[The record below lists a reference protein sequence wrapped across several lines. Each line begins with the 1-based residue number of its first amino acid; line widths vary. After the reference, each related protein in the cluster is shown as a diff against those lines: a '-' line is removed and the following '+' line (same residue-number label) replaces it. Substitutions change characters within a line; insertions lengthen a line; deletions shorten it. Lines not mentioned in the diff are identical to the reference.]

1 MRQGCV
7 MSPWF
12 FNIFFDRVIIE
23 VKLRDWNGR
32 GGKLNKYYMQMT
44 LLTAETREY
53 LQYIVNV
60 LERVCNRMGLKI
72 NVGNVGESCEK
83 VKLNGEEMQEI
94 DTFKYIILIIN
105 AEEGTGEEVPQRLL
119 EGGNVYGT
127 KSCERRIGY
136 LEK

>member
-1 MRQGCV
+1 
-7 MSPWF
+7 
-12 FNIFFDRVIIE
+12 
-23 VKLRDWNGR
+23 
-32 GGKLNKYYMQMT
+32 MT

-94 DTFKYIILIIN
+94 DTFKYIITLSKKILKNHGDI
-105 AEEGTGEEVPQRLL
+105 THPCLKPLL
-119 EGGNVYGT
+119 T
-127 KSCERRIGY
+127 
-136 LEK
+136 